1 MMQQIGDGRPS
12 VGTAA
17 HGGGPASPMSTT
29 SSPGSDDDEVSAF
42 KRKTGHGSTNNNTTT
57 NDRDL
62 ESMKN
67 SVSDIHQ
74 RLKVQRQM
82 AGRPYELENMDQE
95 QVRLQK
101 S

>member
-1 MMQQIGDGRPS
+1 MMQQIGDGGRDGRPS
-12 VGTAA
+12 VGTA
-17 HGGGPASPMSTT
+17 HGGPASPMSTT

-95 QVRLQK
+95 QVRL
-101 S
+101 